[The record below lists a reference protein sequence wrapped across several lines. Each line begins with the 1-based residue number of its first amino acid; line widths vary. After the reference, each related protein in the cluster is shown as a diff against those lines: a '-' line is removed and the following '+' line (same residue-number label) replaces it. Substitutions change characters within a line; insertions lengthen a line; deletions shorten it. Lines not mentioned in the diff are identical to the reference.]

1 MSDVKRR
8 AAAQTATRLGTDERA
23 TLFSLFEQHVVREP
37 DNAAYYEALRFFV
50 ESDVAGALETY
61 ANCLIKATADR
72 IPAGVG
78 TNAVTL
84 LQNKPAARAVLE
96 PAIAHLRELKSTRVG
111 VAVDKAL
118 APRRA

>member
-1 MSDVKRR
+1 MGRR
-8 AAAQTATRLGTDERA
+8 SPR
-23 TLFSLFEQHVVREP
+23 
-37 DNAAYYEALRFFV
+37 YEALRFFI

-61 ANCLIKATADR
+61 ANCLMKAAADR

-84 LQNKPAARAVLE
+84 LQNKPAIKAVLE
-96 PAIAHLRELKSTRVG
+96 PAIERLRGLKSTRAG
-111 VAVDKAL
+111 MAVDKAL